1 MAARPTVHLIGNGA
15 LDGAGVGRPRR
26 RGLAAETPLY
36 YLRSNLAFD
45 LQESVGRY
53 YVAAAI

>member
-26 RGLAAETPLY
+26 RGL
-36 YLRSNLAFD
+36 
-45 LQESVGRY
+45 
-53 YVAAAI
+53 